1 MSGDIS
7 LTFNGRCQK
16 NLEYASSFLRGGEG
30 GGGLFNDIRREGDL
44 MCILG
49 ANIYASTTHH
59 HANPSVKSNNLVLI
73 LVGFLCPRLTAMFD
87 VRPGCLSGDV

>member
-1 MSGDIS
+1 M
-7 LTFNGRCQK
+7 
-16 NLEYASSFLRGGEG
+16 EG
-30 GGGLFNDIRREGDL
+30 GKKTLSMLIGQFTIFFDRGVLFNDIRREGDL

-49 ANIYASTTHH
+49 ANIYASTSH

-73 LVGFLCPRLTAMFD
+73 LVGLLCPRLTAMFD